1 MHCQNCWL
9 PVPYAAAAIV
19 ATYSDSVA
27 VCDDNVNTLCPCCKA
42 VQEPLEQR
50 SWIVSDGDVDPE
62 WIESL
67 NSVLDD
73 NRLLTMPNGER
84 IQFGSNV
91 NLIFECDS
99 LAYASPATVSRWAC
113 CDAAWAKTSVVQALW
128 LVEWP
133 GSVLCAVHWKVYCMQ
148 YSLHT
153 SGRTACG
160 FLLTSQRSCRQ
171 SCHCLAPQQ
180 EHCCPTQQPAS

>member
-1 MHCQNCWL
+1 
-9 PVPYAAAAIV
+9 
-19 ATYSDSVA
+19 
-27 VCDDNVNTLCPCCKA
+27 

-50 SWIVSDGDVDPE
+50 SWIVCDGDVDPE

-99 LAYASPATVSRWAC
+99 LAYASPATVSRWAGN
-113 CDAAWAKTSVVQALW
+113 
-128 LVEWP
+128 WP
-133 GSVLCAVHWKVYCMQ
+133 TVSPAMHGL
-148 YSLHT
+148 LP
-153 SGRTACG
+153 ACW
-160 FLLTSQRSCRQ
+160 
-171 SCHCLAPQQ
+171 
-180 EHCCPTQQPAS
+180 